1 MKPVLK
7 DDVIDRDDFL
17 SQLDAMECAKRNLLA
32 SDCKD
37 KSSIGF
43 AYDSGY
49 LACLTELR
57 HIFDVEYPILKA
69 TQNSL
74 PRYDEDD
81 DE

>member
-7 DDVIDRDDFL
+7 DDVIDRDKFL
-17 SQLDAMECAKRNLLA
+17 SQIDAMECTKRSLLA

-37 KSSIGF
+37 KSPLGF

-57 HIFDVEYPILKA
+57 HIFDVEYPLIEA
-69 TQNSL
+69 TQS
-74 PRYDEDD
+74 DEEE